1 MLSKLKEYVETVDPQ
16 VQIRLRLRTEY
27 QLTLNQIQLE
37 YIGVISVNFS
47 LSDTMIQ
54 IQTINVSEMDCGLF
68 FVGLLGIAKLCV
80 RQIQEEIAK
89 LEVVGC

>member
-1 MLSKLKEYVETVDPQ
+1 
-16 VQIRLRLRTEY
+16 
-27 QLTLNQIQLE
+27 
-37 YIGVISVNFS
+37 
-47 LSDTMIQ
+47 MIQ
-54 IQTINVSEMDCGLF
+54 IQTIDVSEIDCGLF